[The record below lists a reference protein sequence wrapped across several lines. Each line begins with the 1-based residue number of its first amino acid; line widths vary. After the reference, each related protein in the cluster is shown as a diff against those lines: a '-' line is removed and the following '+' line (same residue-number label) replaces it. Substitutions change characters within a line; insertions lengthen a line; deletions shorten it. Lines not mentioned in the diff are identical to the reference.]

1 MQKTSIRLSLPSETL
16 DSVRLSA
23 MVANTSVSERAG
35 KLLTQAIAA
44 ENLEH
49 RFARREGELALINSP
64 KFKSICD
71 AAHRTPEGQL
81 RYMIERWS
89 ELEAAEHK
97 LIAAE
102 ARLEERAGPATRT
115 TQKPVTPKK
124 PKYHPALYA
133 GTGTPPKKII
143 ERQEMLD
150 ELGDV
155 PESVIME
162 HINAWR
168 RGDEMLAEMLGNLN
182 QY

>member
-23 MVANTSVSERAG
+23 MVANTSVSEQAG
-35 KLLTQAIAA
+35 KLLAQAIQA

-49 RFARREGELALINSP
+49 RFARREGELVLLNSP

-81 RYMIERWS
+81 RYMIEKWP
-89 ELEAAEHK
+89 ELEAAETK

-102 ARLEERAGPATRT
+102 ARLEERAGQPTLNRKTPTPA
-115 TQKPVTPKK
+115 KK

-168 RGDEMLAEMLGNLN
+168 RGDEMLAEMARPD
-182 QY
+182 YY